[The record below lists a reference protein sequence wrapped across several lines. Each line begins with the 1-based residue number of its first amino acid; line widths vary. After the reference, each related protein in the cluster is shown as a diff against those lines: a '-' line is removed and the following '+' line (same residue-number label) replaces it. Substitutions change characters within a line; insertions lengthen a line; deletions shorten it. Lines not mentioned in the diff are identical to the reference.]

1 MNLGLVIPDLEQYYQ
16 KGAFYKTAD
25 TLQEAKVNNI
35 EAHAS
40 FLLNKKEQKL
50 LELIKELKSRNITI
64 DTVHAPFGED
74 NDLSSADKTIIKETI
89 DRHIRSMEQMSIAK
103 IPVLTIHPGSRL
115 TPDREQEISEKEK
128 IFRKSLEILLRTAEK
143 LKIKLAVENMLPLR
157 PGYKIDTIK
166 SILNEFPSPFL
177 GVCFDTGHANVG
189 ESVLATFNTIKEKIA
204 DFHIHDNDGTADMH
218 LQPPYGNINWPK
230 FFEAVETINYKRPLM
245 IEAYPWQGRELK
257 WMMQELEMLKENKR
271 IIKLS
276 PLEHFLKCKKCGH
289 FIYGTEPNTIC
300 YCNFLAE
307 K

>member
-1 MNLGLVIPDLEQYYQ
+1 MKLGLVIPDLEQRYQ
-16 KGAFYKTAD
+16 EGIFYKTTD

-40 FLLNKKEQKL
+40 FLLGKKEPEL

-74 NDLSSADKTIIKETI
+74 NDLSSTDATIIKETI
-89 DRHIRSMEQMSIAK
+89 DRHIRSMEQMSTVN

-115 TPDREQEISEKEK
+115 TPEKESEIPLREK
-128 IFRKSLEILLRTAEK
+128 IFRKSLEKLLKQAEK

-157 PGYKIDTIK
+157 TGYKIDTIK

-189 ESVLATFNTIKEKIA
+189 EGVFETFNTVKEKIM
-204 DFHIHDNDGTADMH
+204 DFHIHDNDGTGDMH
-218 LQPPYGNINWPK
+218 LQPPYGNINWTD
-230 FFEAVETINYKRPLM
+230 FFTAVKKINYKRPIM

-257 WMMQELEMLKENKR
+257 WMMQEVEMLKENKR
-271 IIKLS
+271 LIKTF
-276 PLEHFLKCKKCGH
+276 PMEHFLKCKKCGH
-289 FIYGTEPNTIC
+289 FIYGTESNPIC
-300 YCNFLAE
+300 YCNQ
-307 K
+307 